1 MKTANFKS
9 MSWLMAFAMIVITS
23 FSACTDEEDNKNQA
37 PVFPEQKD
45 LAINAGETQE
55 FTFEANMEWALTST
69 AVWCKFVENSEDKV
83 NLKGNAGTQT
93 ITIKVTD
100 EEQTTGEA
108 SKAQLELSMGG
119 KKQVIA
125 EITRSAKGYELKV
138 YDMEGN
144 EIETLEVG
152 YGEYAQFKV
161 VANYRFAVPET
172 PEFVKL
178 EGDKLVGSTP
188 NQEVTGGLQFVE
200 TETYSVKYPFEAGDN
215 AERMLTFKSEDGK
228 ASKSIPLY
236 FKGMDAHRIE
246 MIAPQSNINWTVSL
260 DGSRFIN
267 ESSGTGSTTSTT
279 YESPMEFEIKALN
292 DEFQMIFME
301 EWSDGTIHVVRPVE
315 AQDESINDIWVNFT
329 AQDKG
334 KVKMTVTEFEQEIG
348 GPASRKG
355 YILALPKAEYEK
367 MLAEGN
373 LRETLTKKDEDSGQ
387 EGEDGKVIAYKYLN
401 NGLLMEFTQKDI
413 QEQEVVEGQY
423 FSAAKNNMGGMA
435 GEPVECN
442 LYEGED
448 AEILK
453 TKYNALGVSIIPNP
467 VTDLHVTVNISDEE
481 GFTDVRAF
489 KKEGYEELE
498 KPTETG
504 WVAAI
509 TDKAISVNLSN
520 QNEDIYLV
528 ITTEDM
534 NTEEERNYILI
545 INASNKVEEE
555 DIFRVIAGLDNIE
568 CVHDNDYMLAA
579 NYDINV
585 NNIWKIKKP
594 SKMSGNNIEFLPEE
608 GITSIVCRNHDTNE
622 EIIIPNDDIGV
633 EENAINIWLGDGS
646 TVADSNLVIIFNNTY
661 LLYIAKP

>member
-23 FSACTDEEDNKNQA
+23 FCACTDEEDSKDQV

-108 SKAQLELSMGG
+108 SKAQLELNMGG

-152 YGEYAQFKV
+152 YEEYAQFKV
-161 VANYRFAVPET
+161 VANYRFAVPES

-200 TETYSVKYPFEAGDN
+200 TETYSSKYPFEAGDN

-236 FKGMDAHRIE
+236 FKGMSAGLIE

-301 EWSDGTIHVVRPVE
+301 EWNNGTIHVVYPVE
-315 AQDESINDIWVNFT
+315 AQDEHTEDVWVGFT
-329 AQDKG
+329 EQDKG
-334 KVKMTVTEFEQEIG
+334 KVKMTVENFEPEIG
-348 GPASRKG
+348 MPTSRKG
-355 YILALPKAEYEK
+355 YVLALPKAEYEDIK
-367 MLAEGN
+367 DN
-373 LRETLTKKDEDSGQ
+373 LRETLTKRDEDSRQ

-401 NGLLMEFTQKDI
+401 NGLLMEFTQKDV
-413 QEQEVVEGQY
+413 QEAVEGQY
-423 FSAAKNNMGGMA
+423 FSVAKNNTGLA

-442 LYEGED
+442 VYDGEFVD
-448 AEILK
+448 AFKEI
-453 TKYNALGVSIIPNP
+453 YSALGVSIIPQP
-467 VTDLHVTVNISDEE
+467 VTNLLVTVNDGNELSNVQAFYMENMEEIDISQDNFIEPISS
-481 GFTDVRAF
+481 GFTANLKG
-489 KKEGYEELE
+489 KK
-498 KPTETG
+498 
-504 WVAAI
+504 
-509 TDKAISVNLSN
+509 
-520 QNEDIYLV
+520 EDIYV
-528 ITTEDM
+528 VVTTVDK
-534 NTEEERNYILI
+534 TDKTYNYVLI
-545 INASNKVEEE
+545 IEASNKIAEEGEEE
-555 DIFRVIAGLDNIE
+555 EVFTVTDNMQISID
-568 CVHDNDYMLAA
+568 CVHESDMMLA
-579 NYDINV
+579 NQYGVTGENV
-585 NNIWKIKKP
+585 WKIKKP
-594 SKMSGNNIEFLPEE
+594 VVTSMNMIQFKPKE
-608 GITSIVCRNHDTNE
+608 GITSIECYNNDTHE
-622 EIIIPNDDIGV
+622 EIELTGNVDIEHYGND
-633 EENAINIWLGDGS
+633 INVWLGDG
-646 TVADSNLVIIFNNTY
+646 TTINTDLVIIINNTY
-661 LLYIAKP
+661 LLHIAKP

>member
-45 LAINAGETQE
+45 LTINAGETQE

-315 AQDESINDIWVNFT
+315 AQDESTNDIWVNFT

-348 GPASRKG
+348 GPTSRKG
-355 YILALPKAEYEK
+355 YVLALPKAEYEK

-401 NGLLMEFTQKDI
+401 NGLLMEFTQKEI
-413 QEQEVVEGQY
+413 QETVEGQY
-423 FSAAKNNMGGMA
+423 FSAAKNNMGMA

-442 LYEGED
+442 VYDGEFVD
-448 AEILK
+448 AFKKL
-453 TKYNALGVSIIPNP
+453 YNALGVSIIPQP
-467 VTDLHVTVNISDEE
+467 VTNLLVTVTDGNQFANVQAFYMDDMTEIDFSEDPFIEGAQS
-481 GFTDVRAF
+481 GFTA
-489 KKEGYEELE
+489 
-498 KPTETG
+498 
-504 WVAAI
+504 
-509 TDKAISVNLSN
+509 NLKGKN
-520 QNEDIYLV
+520 RDIYLV
-528 ITTEDM
+528 VTTMDETDK
-534 NTEEERNYILI
+534 TYNYVLI
-545 INASNKVEEE
+545 IEASNLIPEEGE
-555 DIFRVIAGLDNIE
+555 VFTVTDKELKPIE
-568 CVHDNDYMLAA
+568 CVHESDMMLASQ
-579 NYDINV
+579 YGV
-585 NNIWKIKKP
+585 TGENIWKIKQPVTNSMNMIQFK
-594 SKMSGNNIEFLPEE
+594 PEE
-608 GITSIVCRNHDTNE
+608 GIQSVKCYNNTTQEKIELDGNIDIEHDGNGINVWLGNETSI
-622 EIIIPNDDIGV
+622 
-633 EENAINIWLGDGS
+633 
-646 TVADSNLVIIFNNTY
+646 DSNLVIIINDTY